1 MTPRLFIKLTCLL
14 CLISTE
20 GTSGGL
26 ETSLRPVLRGNLIE
40 TVLSD
45 SLIKRYGVYFK
56 PYSNTPFSG
65 ESLKH
70 FESGPLM
77 RKSRY
82 QDGERHGL
90 ELWYHENGQIWRKR
104 PYRYG
109 KKHGLHEWY
118 FKGNQILSRKTW
130 KNGKRH
136 GLHEKFDRTGYLIS
150 SKIYKDGKLVVSLFD
165 MSQTD

>member
-1 MTPRLFIKLTCLL
+1 MLYVE
-14 CLISTE
+14 CLIACLALWLGVFFSVMCLDSNSALFRFFVYQVALVFQFIFCFFVFFFKQKTAYE
-20 GTSGGL
+20 LYYGL
-26 ETSLRPVLRGNLIE
+26 VGSEMYIR
-40 TVLSD
+40 D
-45 SLIKRYGVYFK
+45 
-56 PYSNTPFSG
+56 
-65 ESLKH
+65 
-70 FESGPLM
+70 

-165 MSQTD
+165 MSQTE

>member
-1 MTPRLFIKLTCLL
+1 MSIPHSSMWHSPTLYYRWFF
-14 CLISTE
+14 
-20 GTSGGL
+20 
-26 ETSLRPVLRGNLIE
+26 NH
-40 TVLSD
+40 
-45 SLIKRYGVYFK
+45 RYGWVTMQRQLTLTNMFIVNHRCLVYW
-56 PYSNTPFSG
+56 
-65 ESLKH
+65 L
-70 FESGPLM
+70 
-77 RKSRY
+77 SRVSC
-82 QDGERHGL
+82 ERHGL

-165 MSQTD
+165 MSQTE

>member
-56 PYSNTPFSG
+56 TLFQHAVQRR
-65 ESLKH
+65 K
-70 FESGPLM
+70 FET
-77 RKSRY
+77 
-82 QDGERHGL
+82 
-90 ELWYHENGQIWRKR
+90 
-104 PYRYG
+104 
-109 KKHGLHEWY
+109 
-118 FKGNQILSRKTW
+118 F
-130 KNGKRH
+130 
-136 GLHEKFDRTGYLIS
+136 
-150 SKIYKDGKLVVSLFD
+150 
-165 MSQTD
+165 